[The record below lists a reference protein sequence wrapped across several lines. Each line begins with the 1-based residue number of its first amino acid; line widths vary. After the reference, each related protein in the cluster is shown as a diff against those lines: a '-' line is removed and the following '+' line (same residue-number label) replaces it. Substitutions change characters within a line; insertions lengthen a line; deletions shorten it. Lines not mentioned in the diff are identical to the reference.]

1 MARGQCPLLAQ
12 SGHFATEF
20 QSAFGVKQTLRGLTP
35 MSAFDPKQTFRL
47 SSCNFANKGD
57 LMELL
62 MPRNV
67 TVQSNAAP
75 IANLLAFALGAA
87 AVGALAIGALA
98 IGRVAIDGIAIKRT
112 RFGKVEIDELTVRKL
127 HVVENSG

>member
-1 MARGQCPLLAQ
+1 
-12 SGHFATEF
+12 
-20 QSAFGVKQTLRGLTP
+20 
-35 MSAFDPKQTFRL
+35 
-47 SSCNFANKGD
+47 
-57 LMELL
+57 MELL

-98 IGRVAIDGIAIKRT
+98 IGRVAIGGIAIKRA